1 MTDKKKILKAVGAAT
16 LCIIAVLSFV
26 LYREYK
32 SVYDY
37 EEKSSIAMGTVV
49 TQKLYGEKAK
59 SHISYVSGI
68 IDALE
73 GLISYRKEDSA
84 IYALNQKGSVTDSN
98 IAKIISECNKVSADS
113 EGKFDITVGEA
124 SQLWGIGTENERVPS
139 KAEIQRAVKK
149 SGYENIK
156 IDGNT
161 VTLDS
166 DCKVDLGAVGKGAA
180 CDMIKSYLESTE
192 LKGAVVSVGGS
203 ILCYGS
209 RNKAGDK
216 WSVAVQHPRNEKEL
230 LGVIHLKEGFVSTS
244 GDYER
249 YFEKDGKRY
258 HHILDAETGY
268 PCDSGLVSVTVV
280 CDNGLLSDALSTAC
294 FVLGKDKGMK
304 LAEKYGASAV
314 FVDESLEC
322 YTVGEIDFE
331 G

>member
-1 MTDKKKILKAVGAAT
+1 MTNKKKILK
-16 LCIIAVLSFV
+16 IAVALLMCVLTVISFV
-26 LYREYK
+26 LYRELK
-32 SVYDY
+32 KVYDY

-59 SHISYVSGI
+59 SSIAYVGGI

-73 GLISYRKEDSA
+73 GLISYRQEDSA
-84 IYALNQKGSVTDSN
+84 VYQLNKKGSVTNSDV
-98 IAKIISECNKVSADS
+98 AKIIAECNKVSADS
-113 EGKFDITVGEA
+113 KGKFDITVGEI

-139 KAEIQRAVKK
+139 ESELQRAIKK
-149 SGYENIK
+149 AGYENVKIK
-156 IDGNT
+156 GDT
-161 VTLDS
+161 VSLES
-166 DCKVDLGAVGKGAA
+166 SCRVDLGAVGKGAA
-180 CDMIKSYLESTE
+180 CDMIKSYLETTD

-216 WSVAVQHPRNEKEL
+216 WSVAIQHPRKENEL
-230 LGVIHLKEGFVSTS
+230 LGVLHLDEGFVSTS

-258 HHILDAETGY
+258 HHIFDAETGY
-268 PCDSGLVSVTVV
+268 PSESGLVSVTVV

-294 FVLGKDKGMK
+294 FVLGKDEGMK

-322 YTVGEIDFE
+322 YLVGEIDFE
-331 G
+331 R